1 MYCLGNPV
9 KFADPT
15 GMQVLNPTYDVEGI
29 YKYLPLPINVPEPS
43 FDYIVT
49 DNSWE
54 EQAMA
59 TVRFNN
65 AMYELN
71 RVVTAGANNAMA
83 FIGHDRDAA
92 VQRALANAAVAS
104 AQADAAGKA
113 SESSWR
119 GFWQAGVDG
128 LQTLSYGLDAW
139 GTACL
144 VAAPFTEGAS
154 LPLSASFYIA
164 GTITGLIGDFVNSG
178 VMLYY
183 DDNISGE
190 IITFGVSVG
199 FSLLMYNAPKAYKNE
214 LINVAEKNVKRF
226 KTSMD
231 LYTPYIN
238 SQVQRFNYAINGLGA
253 ALDKYFDTLNS
264 YIPQIVK

>member
-1 MYCLGNPV
+1 M

-83 FIGHDRDAA
+83 FIGHDRDVA

-113 SESSWR
+113 MEGVNIGNSIFQGAVSFASAFSES
-119 GFWQAGVDG
+119 FV
-128 LQTLSYGLDAW
+128 YGA
-139 GTACL
+139 
-144 VAAPFTEGAS
+144 ER
-154 LPLSASFYIA
+154 I
-164 GTITGLIGDFVNSG
+164 
-178 VMLYY
+178 
-183 DDNISGE
+183 
-190 IITFGVSVG
+190 
-199 FSLLMYNAPKAYKNE
+199 
-214 LINVAEKNVKRF
+214 VAEKGYLLDDLKKKCSFERRWKYAKTRF
-226 KTSMD
+226 R
-231 LYTPYIN
+231 IW
-238 SQVQRFNYAINGLGA
+238 QRSRQFY
-253 ALDKYFDTLNS
+253 
-264 YIPQIVK
+264 

>member
-1 MYCLGNPV
+1 M

-15 GMQVLNPTYDVEGI
+15 GMQVNNSYDVEGV
-29 YKYLPLPINVPEPS
+29 LPRFVPQPICES
-43 FDYIVT
+43 EEFQYIVT

-113 SESSWR
+113 MEGVNIGNSIFQGAVSFASAFSESFVYGAER
-119 GFWQAGVDG
+119 VVKEKGYLVNEFTKNVILKNGGEMPKTDFVYGKGVG
-128 LQTLSYGLDAW
+128 NFTTAVKYTGYFALFAQVVVSGGNILDALDSNSYQK
-139 GTACL
+139 GRIIGKSL
-144 VAAPFTEGAS
+144 VDIAVPAICIAVGGPGAWIIGG
-154 LPLSASFYIA
+154 AYFVIDIA
-164 GTITGLIGDFVNSG
+164 GGW
-178 VMLYY
+178 
-183 DDNISGE
+183 
-190 IITFGVSVG
+190 
-199 FSLLMYNAPKAYKNE
+199 
-214 LINVAEKNVKRF
+214 
-226 KTSMD
+226 
-231 LYTPYIN
+231 
-238 SQVQRFNYAINGLGA
+238 NYVWGIE
-253 ALDKYFDTLNS
+253 
-264 YIPQIVK
+264 Q

>member
-1 MYCLGNPV
+1 M

-113 SESSWR
+113 MEGVNIGNSIFQGAVSFASAFSES
-119 GFWQAGVDG
+119 FV
-128 LQTLSYGLDAW
+128 YGA
-139 GTACL
+139 
-144 VAAPFTEGAS
+144 ER
-154 LPLSASFYIA
+154 I
-164 GTITGLIGDFVNSG
+164 
-178 VMLYY
+178 
-183 DDNISGE
+183 
-190 IITFGVSVG
+190 
-199 FSLLMYNAPKAYKNE
+199 
-214 LINVAEKNVKRF
+214 VAEKGYLLDDLKKNVVLKEGGNMP
-226 KTSMD
+226 KTDFVYGKGVGNFTRGMELLGGIAVIVQGLVSLSSITYAFYTQHSD
-231 LYTPYIN
+231 RYKILVKSLVDIAVPAACLYFGGPILWIAGGAYFVIDMAGGW
-238 SQVQRFNYAINGLGA
+238 NYVWGIE
-253 ALDKYFDTLNS
+253 
-264 YIPQIVK
+264 Q

>member
-1 MYCLGNPV
+1 M
-9 KFADPT
+9 
-15 GMQVLNPTYDVEGI
+15 
-29 YKYLPLPINVPEPS
+29 PEPS

-113 SESSWR
+113 MEGVNIGNSIFQGAVSFASAFSESFVYGAER
-119 GFWQAGVDG
+119 LVKEKGYLINELTKNVILKDG
-128 LQTLSYGLDAW
+128 GEMPKT
-139 GTACL
+139 
-144 VAAPFTEGAS
+144 
-154 LPLSASFYIA
+154 
-164 GTITGLIGDFVNSG
+164 DFVYGKGIGNFTRG
-178 VMLYY
+178 MEVL
-183 DDNISGE
+183 GKGAL
-190 IITFGVSVG
+190 IIQIGVSIFNMADAYSTNNKYKHKILGKSLIDIAVPALCIAIGGPGAWIVG
-199 FSLLMYNAPKAYKNE
+199 VHIL
-214 LINVAEKNVKRF
+214 
-226 KTSMD
+226 
-231 LYTPYIN
+231 
-238 SQVQRFNYAINGLGA
+238 
-253 ALDKYFDTLNS
+253 
-264 YIPQIVK
+264 